1 MRRPEYVS
9 GQLEEALK
17 QGFLELDAAMQRE
30 ESLREEVAGSTAVA
44 VMVKDEVLYCANVG
58 DSRAVASVKGKAEP
72 LSVDHKPNNEGEMRR
87 IIAGGGHVE
96 FNRVNGNLAL
106 SRALGDFGFKANANL
121 PPQEQIVTGN

>member
-1 MRRPEYVS
+1 MLGATIAQYAGKHLHKYIVRRPEYGS

-58 DSRAVASVKGKAEP
+58 DSRAVASVKGKVRDFFFMSLQP
-72 LSVDHKPNNEGEMRR
+72 LR
-87 IIAGGGHVE
+87 
-96 FNRVNGNLAL
+96 FL
-106 SRALGDFGFKANANL
+106 
-121 PPQEQIVTGN
+121 